1 MKKLISLRGKA
12 TQVGNIKGFQQIDR
26 QLKKATREAANY
38 EKQLW
43 DVNSVMLNIS
53 GFSMNDLRKA
63 QSLLTAEV
71 WTGSSYK

>member
-1 MKKLISLRGKA
+1 MQAEIKKLISLCDEA
-12 TQVGNIKGFQQIDR
+12 TREGNIKGFQQIDK

-43 DVNSVMLNIS
+43 DVNNVMRNIS
-53 GFSMNDLRKA
+53 GSSLNDLRKA

-71 WTGSSYK
+71 